1 MRGFSSRVRATLME
15 QQTPT
20 FRHPVVR
27 LFQSWALLA
36 VGVLIGA
43 AVVPGI
49 SYDSA
54 GTLIL
59 VVVLLSL
66 LNAFLKPLLLLFTL
80 PFIMLTMGLGI
91 LLINAVLF
99 LLAGQLV
106 PGFEVAG
113 FWAAFFGA
121 LIISFVGFLLNVLLP
136 IETSYRATIRRNRRT
151 GGTGRKDDDVI
162 DI

>member
-1 MRGFSSRVRATLME
+1 MVR
-15 QQTPT
+15 QTVWIH
-20 FRHPVVR
+20 HPVFR
-27 LFQSWALLA
+27 LLQTWALLA
-36 VGVLIGA
+36 LGVLIGA

-49 SYDSA
+49 RYESF

-66 LNAFLKPLLLLFTL
+66 LNAFLKPLLMLFAL
-80 PFIMLTMGLGI
+80 PFIMLTLGLGI

-99 LLAGQLV
+99 LIAGQLV

-113 FWAAFFGA
+113 FGAAFLGA
-121 LIISFVGFLLNVLLP
+121 LIISGVGFLINVLLP
-136 IETSYRATIRRNRRT
+136 VEVSYRATVRGKRPGRRGPKSGKN
-151 GGTGRKDDDVI
+151 GDDFI